1 MAQKQGV
8 TLPFGWDTLITLLG
22 FITIGIWGYATFVDK
37 VEDLEEKMQIAQD
50 QIAELITKHE
60 KTADKRFQ
68 DMEEQVNWYQK
79 EFNINPFRKKKK

>member
-1 MAQKQGV
+1 MAHKQGV

-22 FITIGIWGYATFVDK
+22 FIAIGVWGYATFVDK

-60 KTADKRFQ
+60 ETADKRFQ